1 MIVRCR
7 WPLHIGTGFAK
18 LHSNPTGDTMTDRAS
33 STTKDVLIE
42 SITKNLTRSS
52 AKAVAR
58 AYSYVTGAAAEA
70 GEDGEIDY
78 DLGQSAFTVSGYYL
92 PNHQPYTQHVFAQTP
107 EEAVRKAFEAA
118 IENNNIDVNA
128 DVDEAP
134 LLDLVEATGLE
145 IVSISR
151 GHHDEAVS
159 ETDLF

>member
-1 MIVRCR
+1 
-7 WPLHIGTGFAK
+7 
-18 LHSNPTGDTMTDRAS
+18 MTETA
-33 STTKDVLIE
+33 STTSKDVLIE

-58 AYSYVTGAAAEA
+58 AYSYVTGGAAEA
-70 GEDGEIDY
+70 GEDGEIIY
-78 DLGQSAFTVSGYYL
+78 DLDQSAFTVSGYYL
-92 PNHQPYTQHVFAQTP
+92 LNHQPYTQHVYARTP

-134 LLDLVEATGLE
+134 LLELVDATGLE
-145 IVSISR
+145 IVSVSR
-151 GHHDEAVS
+151 GHHDEVVS

>member
-1 MIVRCR
+1 MSE
-7 WPLHIGTGFAK
+7 TA
-18 LHSNPTGDTMTDRAS
+18 
-33 STTKDVLIE
+33 STTSKDVLIE

-58 AYSYVTGAAAEA
+58 AYSYVTGGAAEA
-70 GEDGEIDY
+70 RQEGEIVY

-128 DVDEAP
+128 GVDEAP

-145 IVSISR
+145 IVSVSR
-151 GHHDEAVS
+151 GHHDEVAG
-159 ETDLF
+159 ETELF